1 MRAFATNI
9 SFAHVQKEEQ
19 MRRYET
25 IYIIRPGAS
34 EDDITAIID
43 RTNGVI
49 EKFNGKIDQLDR
61 WGIRKLAYTINKETQ
76 GYYVFS
82 EYAGMPEAVNEIERL
97 FRIDDKILRYMTVK
111 TQEVYGPKAEKT
123 VKVIDPEAATED
135 DDNNDVD

>member
-1 MRAFATNI
+1 
-9 SFAHVQKEEQ
+9 

-49 EKFNGKIDQLDR
+49 EKFNGKIDTLDR
-61 WGIRKLAYTINKETQ
+61 WGIKKLAYTINKDTQ

-111 TQEVYGPKAEKT
+111 TQDVYGPKAEKT
-123 VKVIDPEAATED
+123 VKVIDPEAPAGD
-135 DDNNDVD
+135 DDNDDD

>member
-1 MRAFATNI
+1 
-9 SFAHVQKEEQ
+9 

-49 EKFNGKIDQLDR
+49 EKFGGKIDQLDR
-61 WGIRKLAYTINKETQ
+61 WGIKKLAYTISKETQ

-82 EYAGMPEAVNEIERL
+82 EYAGMPEAVAEIERL
-97 FRIDDKILRYMTVK
+97 FRIDDKVMKYLTVK
-111 TQEVYGPKAEKT
+111 TQDVYGPKAEKT
-123 VKVIDPEAATED
+123 VKVIDPNAVVADEEND
-135 DDNNDVD
+135 D

>member
-1 MRAFATNI
+1 
-9 SFAHVQKEEQ
+9 

-49 EKFNGKIDQLDR
+49 EKLGGKIEQLDR
-61 WGIRKLAYTINKETQ
+61 WGIRKLAYTINKETK

-97 FRIDDKILRYMTVK
+97 FRIDDKVIRYMTVK
-111 TQEVYGPKAEKT
+111 TQDVFGPKAEKT
-123 VKVIDPEAATED
+123 VKVIDPEAIASDED
-135 DDNNDVD
+135 NDD